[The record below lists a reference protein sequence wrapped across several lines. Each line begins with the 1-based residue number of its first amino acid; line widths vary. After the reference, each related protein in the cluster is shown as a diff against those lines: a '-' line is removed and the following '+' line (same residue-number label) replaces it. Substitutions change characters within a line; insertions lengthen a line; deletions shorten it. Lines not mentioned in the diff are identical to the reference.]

1 MRRPYRNFPYLICLR
16 VITAVALGVSFF
28 CSTPAWSK
36 FKWSTA
42 NNYVAREKASQ
53 KGIVPINWDTL
64 RTIET
69 NPEPLH
75 LAKKKK
81 RFRGSPEDQ
90 AEIKRKR
97 EEWESLPP
105 ERKKELRQK
114 MEHLKRLPP
123 EDRKLFRRR
132 FNQWQRLS
140 PEERRGIRQ
149 DLKRLDKLPE
159 QERKEKLEKIRRK
172 FLRD

>member
-28 CSTPAWSK
+28 FSTPAWSK
-36 FKWSTA
+36 SKWSHA

-64 RTIET
+64 KITEA
-69 NPEPLH
+69 NPEQFR

-81 RFRGSPEDQ
+81 RSRGSPQEQ

-105 ERKKELRQK
+105 ERKKELRQR
-114 MEHLKRLPP
+114 MEHLRRLPP
-123 EDRKLFRRR
+123 EDRELFRRR

-140 PEERRGIRQ
+140 PKERRGIRQ

-172 FLRD
+172 FLSD